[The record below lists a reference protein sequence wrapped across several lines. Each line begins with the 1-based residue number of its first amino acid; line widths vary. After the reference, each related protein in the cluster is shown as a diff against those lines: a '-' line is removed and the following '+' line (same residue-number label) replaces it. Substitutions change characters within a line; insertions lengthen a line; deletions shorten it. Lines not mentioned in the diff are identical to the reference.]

1 MGSAI
6 SYTFHKEEYLRNF
19 FKDGRCELSNN
30 LAEQRIKPFSAS
42 SIKNFLFSNTK
53 NGAKASTIYFSLI
66 EFAKIN
72 KLNPYKYL
80 EYVLDI
86 LRTKGLSNEIK
97 NSVLPY
103 SKQLPKNLYVKKE

>member
-30 LAEQRIKPFSAS
+30 LAEQRIKPFVIAR
-42 SIKNFLFSNTK
+42 KNFLFSNTK
-53 NGAKASTIYFSLI
+53 KGAKASTIYLSLI
-66 EFAKIN
+66 ESAKN

-86 LRTKGLSNEIK
+86 LSTKGLSNEIK

>member
-6 SYTFHKEEYLRNF
+6 SYAFHEEEYLRNF

-30 LAEQRIKPFSAS
+30 LAEQRIKPFVIAR
-42 SIKNFLFSNTK
+42 KNFLFSNTK

-66 EFAKIN
+66 ESAKMN

-80 EYVLDI
+80 EYVLDT
-86 LRTKGLSNEIK
+86 LSTKGISNEII

-103 SKQLPKNLYVKKE
+103 SKQLPKNLYVK